1 MAQPFT
7 PRNRLLD
14 MGPLSANLI
23 RYPAGHGMKPH
34 TDGCRRLSVVVFGD
48 LAEGDRRTVE
58 AGAVG
63 SVGLKAPD
71 FVHETRFGPAGAC
84 IVSAILPDPLVRRVG
99 SSPESLVAWRW
110 VHDGAASLAGLRLA
124 SALWRRDGDV
134 AEAALTTLLAGFLD
148 DRRSEVP
155 PSVPLAGVRERLH
168 DVGERPN
175 VKGLTRQVGMHPG
188 ALNRAFR
195 RAFGCS
201 LTRVSSTGSCERCRP
216 RAHSIRRRAG
226 AGRAPIRIRRSEP
239 HDARLRT
246 GAERVAGRVPC
257 GDAGRSWVRIVQ
269 EWGTVEI
276 TAESG
281 ELVVRAGRLHCV
293 ATAYE
298 KPETMRVEL
307 VPGTGQIAAFAPE
320 DGAVETVSIG
330 GDVYARVK

>member
-1 MAQPFT
+1 LTQDAE
-7 PRNRLLD
+7 RNPSHREIVFLD
-14 MGPLSANLI
+14 MGTLSANLI

-84 IVSAILPDPLVRRVG
+84 IVSAILPDPLVRRIG
-99 SSPESLVAWRW
+99 SSPESLAAWRW

-155 PSVPLAGVRERLH
+155 PSVPLARVRERLH
-168 DVGERPN
+168 DVGEPPN
-175 VKGLTRQVGMHPG
+175 VKRLARQVGMHPG

-201 LTRVSSTGSCERCRP
+201 LTRYRQRVRVNGVARALIRSDEELAQVALRFGFADLSHMTRVFGRELSVSPGAF
-216 RAHSIRRRAG
+216 RAAMRDVRGFESFKTEWA
-226 AGRAPIRIRRSEP
+226 
-239 HDARLRT
+239 
-246 GAERVAGRVPC
+246 VP
-257 GDAGRSWVRIVQ
+257 A
-269 EWGTVEI
+269 
-276 TAESG
+276 
-281 ELVVRAGRLHCV
+281 
-293 ATAYE
+293 
-298 KPETMRVEL
+298 
-307 VPGTGQIAAFAPE
+307 
-320 DGAVETVSIG
+320 
-330 GDVYARVK
+330 